1 MIRCNNCGKLFAND
15 DDIPLLVEWENGEV
29 KLLEVGKF
37 TKPGGETFRGCPH
50 CMTDEYLMDMEVS
63 EKCE

>member
-1 MIRCNNCGKLFAND
+1 MVRCNKCGKVLASE
-15 DDIPLLVEWENGEV
+15 DDIPLLVEQEDGEV

-50 CMTDEYLMDMEVS
+50 CMTDGYLMDMEET
-63 EKCE
+63 EK